1 MIFNGQPHA
10 FHQDRLVQLQHN
22 FRRLFVVVKLLCV
35 HSIVWMESSN
45 CLQMVHQKNALLG
58 ALCIFV
64 TKLGNLV
71 FFLGNCWEELDIVTS
86 NVFISI
92 WLVL

>member
-1 MIFNGQPHA
+1 MIVCSREVALRA
-10 FHQDRLVQLQHN
+10 F
-22 FRRLFVVVKLLCV
+22 
-35 HSIVWMESSN
+35 SIVWMESSN

-71 FFLGNCWEELDIVTS
+71 FF
-86 NVFISI
+86 
-92 WLVL
+92 

>member
-1 MIFNGQPHA
+1 MLSIKIAWCSCSIIQVIV
-10 FHQDRLVQLQHN
+10 RS
-22 FRRLFVVVKLLCV
+22 KLLCV

-45 CLQMVHQKNALLG
+45 CLQMFHQKNALLG

-71 FFLGNCWEELDIVTS
+71 FLGNCWEELDIVTS

-92 WLVL
+92 WLLL

>member
-1 MIFNGQPHA
+1 VIVCSREVALRA
-10 FHQDRLVQLQHN
+10 F
-22 FRRLFVVVKLLCV
+22 
-35 HSIVWMESSN
+35 SIVWIESSN

-71 FFLGNCWEELDIVTS
+71 FFEKLLGRA
-86 NVFISI
+86 
-92 WLVL
+92 